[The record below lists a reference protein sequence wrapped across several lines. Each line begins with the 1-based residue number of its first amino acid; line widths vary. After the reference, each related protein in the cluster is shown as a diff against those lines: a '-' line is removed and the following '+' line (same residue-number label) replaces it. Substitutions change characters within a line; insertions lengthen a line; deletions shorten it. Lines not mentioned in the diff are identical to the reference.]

1 MVSGFLSLVL
11 KLMGKSWLPGAVLE
25 KALALPRGT
34 EPMADQ
40 PRLMQAVPEKTQQV
54 RQLLSA
60 RLAVGCYRVN
70 VSSGVGSMILRDSLI
85 QDTLVL
91 HPWELLVSTSSDQK
105 LLLFERL

>member
-1 MVSGFLSLVL
+1 MVNGFLSLVL

-25 KALALPRGT
+25 RALALPRRSGT

-60 RLAVGCYRVN
+60 RSPWVLPGECVLWSWIHDPEGHHKHKTPWHFTT
-70 VSSGVGSMILRDSLI
+70 GS
-85 QDTLVL
+85 
-91 HPWELLVSTSSDQK
+91 
-105 LLLFERL
+105 F